1 MSPARL
7 GFHLEVV
14 SDLVVF
20 ILTASPVPVQGP
32 SGRLIHK
39 KSLMS
44 TGEGTMDAP
53 TNWSQSWEREVRGT
67 APRRH
72 QRSEGSARDSVERPV
87 HGPVAGPNWALSLL
101 RVETEKDAESR
112 MTPFI
117 NSPLVSLE
125 NKLELHS
132 ALGGT
137 GGARSRMGHYA
148 RGQL

>member
-1 MSPARL
+1 M
-7 GFHLEVV
+7 HLPTGVSRGSVKFAGLHHGATSEVKEA
-14 SDLVVF
+14 L
-20 ILTASPVPVQGP
+20 
-32 SGRLIHK
+32 
-39 KSLMS
+39 
-44 TGEGTMDAP
+44 
-53 TNWSQSWEREVRGT
+53 
-67 APRRH
+67 
-72 QRSEGSARDSVERPV
+72 ERPV
-87 HGPVAGPNWALSLL
+87 HGPVAGPHWALSLL